1 VESLNLLLLM
11 MDSQTKRQIGKGS
24 KLKLVLLFSCD
35 GNYFVRDCCPKEGG
49 NLDVVIVEDGV

>member
-1 VESLNLLLLM
+1 M

-35 GNYFVRDCCPKEGG
+35 GNYFVRDCCPKEGKP
-49 NLDVVIVEDGV
+49 